1 VPVARAKLNK
11 VNMFYRING
20 SIINE
25 NFINRVEDVTNEL
38 KSGTYDQDVR
48 KKIESGVHY
57 FRVWLRNSESMTIP
71 EYVLDETYLEES
83 EVFNI
88 MSEFTINDVV
98 DVSLPTGF
106 TARGKIVREL
116 MLEGLTRYHV
126 IDLADQQTI
135 YTVGAQGMR
144 KVG

>member
-1 VPVARAKLNK
+1 MYWMKL
-11 VNMFYRING
+11 
-20 SIINE
+20 
-25 NFINRVEDVTNEL
+25 
-38 KSGTYDQDVR
+38 
-48 KKIESGVHY
+48 
-57 FRVWLRNSESMTIP
+57 
-71 EYVLDETYLEES
+71 YLEES